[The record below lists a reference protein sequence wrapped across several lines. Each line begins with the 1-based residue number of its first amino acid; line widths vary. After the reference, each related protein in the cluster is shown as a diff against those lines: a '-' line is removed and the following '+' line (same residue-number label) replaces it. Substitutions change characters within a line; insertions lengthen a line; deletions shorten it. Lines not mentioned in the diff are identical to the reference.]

1 MRLPLYQVDAFTD
14 QLFAGNP
21 AAVVPLR
28 QWLPDAVMQKI
39 AAENNLAETAFILPD
54 GEGWAIRWFTPEA
67 EIDLCGHAT
76 LASAFVIANF
86 LEEGAG
92 LIRFSTQVA
101 GELRVTR
108 QGERYSLDFP
118 ARPGAATA
126 VPDGVL
132 TALGAAQPQAA
143 LAARDLMLIY
153 ERDEQVAVVTP
164 DFAAL
169 ARTGQKII
177 ITAPGEDVDFVSRFF
192 APSVGIAEDPVTG
205 SAHCTLIPYW
215 AERLGKT
222 ELTARQI
229 SARGGRLWCRLDG
242 QRVHIAGHAV
252 LYLEGTIHV

>member
-21 AAVVPLR
+21 AAVVPLS
-28 QWLPDAVMQKI
+28 QWLPDTVMQKI

-54 GEGWAIRWFTPEA
+54 GDDWAIRWFTPEA

-76 LASAFVIANF
+76 LASAFVIAHF
-86 LEEGAG
+86 LKPGAG

-108 QGERYSLDFP
+108 QGERFSLDFP
-118 ARPGAATA
+118 ARPGAVAEVSA
-126 VPDGVL
+126 DVL
-132 TALGAAQPQAA
+132 AALGVAAPEAA
-143 LAARDLMLIY
+143 FAARDLMLVY
-153 ERDEQVAVVTP
+153 DRAEQVAAVKP

-169 ARTGQKII
+169 ARTGRKII
-177 ITAPGEDVDFVSRFF
+177 ITAPGDDVDFVSRFF

-215 AERLGKT
+215 ADRLGKP

-229 SARGGRLWCRLDG
+229 SARGGQLWCRMEG
-242 QRVHIAGHAV
+242 ARVQIAGHAV